1 MGSATGPTAFAVGIA
16 RFAMTA
22 TATVK
27 RMIALI
33 VAAVMPTVVLPT
45 TTPPTS
51 ALEGRTTGTRTCSTA
66 PSTGTAT
73 QRGGPTSSVPTGLS
87 TRRARSSATIRT
99 GLTVEVG
106 LPVTAVTR
114 TASSIFPKLLFFSS
128 PFELQCNSLVL
139 HNTQQ
144 YKCRNIF

>member
-1 MGSATGPTAFAVGIA
+1 
-16 RFAMTA
+16 
-22 TATVK
+22 
-27 RMIALI
+27 MIAPM

-45 TTPPTS
+45 TTPQTS
-51 ALEGRTTGTRTCSTA
+51 ALGGRTTGTRTCSTA

-73 QRGGPTSSVPTGLS
+73 QRGEPTSSVPTDLS
-87 TRRARSSATIRT
+87 TRRARSSATILT

-106 LPVTAVTR
+106 LPVTAVMR

-144 YKCRNIF
+144 YK